1 MKFKVPDNKEIVID
15 CKQQAVRAVRFSVD
29 SRYCMTCGSDKSL
42 KLWNPHRGLFLK
54 TYIGHGHEV
63 LDAQGSGD
71 NSQICCGGADKTVV
85 LFDVASGQAVRKYRD
100 HAGTVNCVK
109 FNEES
114 TVIMSG
120 SLDNTVRAWDT
131 RSRSHKPTQILD
143 EASDSVI
150 SLQVSDH
157 EILTGSADGKLR
169 RYDLRVGRLFVDCI
183 GKGGRDILT
192 GSADGKLR
200 HYDLRVGRLFV
211 DCIGKAVTSVTFTRD
226 GQCSL
231 VSSQDNAV
239 RLMDKDTGE
248 MLNEFKGHSHSQYKV
263 DSCLNHDDTLVVSG
277 SEDGKVYFWDLVEAK
292 LIHTLDH
299 STTRPVHSVSFH
311 HSEPSLLTACADKVF
326 LWRCAEPDDDQG

>member
-1 MKFKVPDNKEIVID
+1 MKFKVPENKEAVLD

-29 SRYCMTCGSDKSL
+29 SRYCMTCGSDKSV
-42 KLWNPHRGLFLK
+42 KLWNPHRALFLK
-54 TYIGHGHEV
+54 TYVGHGHEV

-71 NSQICCGGADKTVV
+71 NSQICTGAMDKTVV

-114 TVIMSG
+114 TVILSG

-131 RSRSHKPTQILD
+131 RSRSHTPIQVLD
-143 EASDSVI
+143 EATDSVT

-157 EILTGSADGKLR
+157 EILTGSADGKVR
-169 RYDLRVGRLFVDCI
+169 RYDLRVGRLF
-183 GKGGRDILT
+183 
-192 GSADGKLR
+192 AD
-200 HYDLRVGRLFV
+200 F
-211 DCIGKAVTSVTFTRD
+211 IGKAVTSVTFTRD

-231 VSSQDNAV
+231 VSSQDNAI

-248 MLNEFKGHSHSQYKV
+248 MLNEFTGHKHSQYKI
-263 DSCLNHDDTLVVSG
+263 DSCLNNEDTLVVSG

-292 LIHTLDH
+292 LVHTLDH
-299 STTRPVHSVSFH
+299 STTRPVHSLAFH
-311 HSEPSLLTACADKVF
+311 HSEACLLTACADKVF
-326 LWRCAEPDDDQG
+326 LWRSSQDDDS